1 LLPSLQLFSYL
12 FLLAS
17 HLPQVIGHVSAI
29 AGAQGCWRNEGSL
42 NRGMDRGRGLGI
54 NGPFFC
60 DSCSNLEMYE
70 AFQIS
75 HCSIPL
81 AAGILHA
88 IVGVFAGVA
97 AILAEFMYLLLM
109 LGPINPL
116 KK

>member
-1 LLPSLQLFSYL
+1 
-12 FLLAS
+12 
-17 HLPQVIGHVSAI
+17 
-29 AGAQGCWRNEGSL
+29 
-42 NRGMDRGRGLGI
+42 
-54 NGPFFC
+54 
-60 DSCSNLEMYE
+60 MYE